1 MFVLKCDGRIPRE
14 RGSSGSRGREKLAFF
29 ESPSS
34 AVQFFYKK
42 RFSFEYGALCGQHS
56 RELVHARGVFLENRA
71 LGYREGSNILFF
83 NIERLESA
91 QERPKSAPRAPRA
104 FQERS
109 KRPQERPRAAQER
122 PKSGQELPKRCQ
134 ERPKSGQERPKSG
147 PERPK
152 SGLLFGT
159 FLCV

>member
-1 MFVLKCDGRIPRE
+1 MFFLKCDGRIPRE
-14 RGSSGSRGREKLAFF
+14 RGSSGSRGRETLAFF

-34 AVQFFYKK
+34 AVQFFNKQ

-71 LGYREGSNILFF
+71 LGHREGSNILFF

-122 PKSGQELPKRCQ
+122 PKSGPRAAQ
-134 ERPKSGQERPKSG
+134 ERPRAAKSGQEQPKSGQERPKSDPRAAMRG
-147 PERPK
+147 P
-152 SGLLFGT
+152 
-159 FLCV
+159 